1 MVVRD
6 VLCRCVFMQSQNA
19 LNGIS
24 FLLGVVRLLF
34 RGMRLSSGREKRCHD
49 KANTPFWRAAWTFGI
64 NFPANRELYRE
75 FSDSYQL
82 SDGQVDGH
90 GPLVVVPVVSAFRVN
105 GEGGFR
111 LCGVGEKWLKEGGA
125 DVISMFVSGVRPN
138 VVKQES
144 VSPAAGLLE
153 HDQRRT
159 RPHFSVPSRLSVAVG

>member
-1 MVVRD
+1 MSMCVYAISECTQRFFF
-6 VLCRCVFMQSQNA
+6 VLFD
-19 LNGIS
+19 GI
-24 FLLGVVRLLF
+24 RLLV
-34 RGMRLSSGREKRCHD
+34 RGMRLSSAREKRCHD
-49 KANTPFWRAAWTFGI
+49 KANAPFRRVAWTFGV
-64 NFPANRELYRE
+64 NFPANRELHRE

-82 SDGQVDGH
+82 RDGQVDGH

-105 GEGGFR
+105 GEGGFC
-111 LCGVGEKWLKEGGA
+111 LSGAGEKWLKKGGA
-125 DVISMFVSGVRPN
+125 GIISMFVSGVRPN